1 LGEIPPARLFV
12 DALIGPFR
20 GPDVITKGPSIIV
33 DRAIQVDKVNPSS
46 GKHEFTSRQFLIPVA
61 AMALVVVLSNFAVQF
76 PINDWLT
83 WGAFTY
89 PVVFLVTDLTNRAL
103 GPAAARRVAWVGFAV
118 AVVASLAVA
127 PWRIAV
133 ASGCAFI
140 LAQWLDISAFN
151 RLRQAS
157 WWQAPLIGSLLASV
171 IDTAVFF
178 FLAFYG
184 SEMNWL
190 TLAAGDIAV
199 KWAMALLL
207 LAPYRALMP
216 HVAVWRPTVS

>member
-1 LGEIPPARLFV
+1 MWKESPPRGSFECPADSRAQRYHETKLIIRSLVNRVAR
-12 DALIGPFR
+12 
-20 GPDVITKGPSIIV
+20 
-33 DRAIQVDKVNPSS
+33 VNPITSS
-46 GKHEFTSRQFLIPVA
+46 PRNDWSQFILPVV
-61 AMALVVVLSNFAVQF
+61 AMAVVVVLSNFAVQY

-103 GPAAARRVAWVGFAV
+103 GPMAARRIAWIGFAI
-118 AVVASLAVA
+118 AVLMSLAVA

-133 ASGCAFI
+133 ASGSAFI
-140 LAQWLDISAFN
+140 AAQLLDISAFN

-157 WWQAPLIGSLLASV
+157 WWQAPLIGSIIASV
-171 IDTAVFF
+171 LDTAIFF

-184 SEMNWL
+184 TDMDWL
-190 TLAAGDIAV
+190 MLAAGDIGV
-199 KWAMALLL
+199 KWAMALVL

-216 HVAVWRPTVS
+216 RLGVWRAAAT

>member
-1 LGEIPPARLFV
+1 MNHPENSP
-12 DALIGPFR
+12 
-20 GPDVITKGPSIIV
+20 TIV
-33 DRAIQVDKVNPSS
+33 
-46 GKHEFTSRQFLIPVA
+46 SRQFIVPAL

-103 GPAAARRVAWVGFAV
+103 GPSAARKVAWAGFAV
-118 AVVASLAVA
+118 AVVVSLAVA

-140 LAQWLDISAFN
+140 VAQWLDISAFN
-151 RLRQAS
+151 RLRQAT
-157 WWQAPLIGSLLASV
+157 WWQAPLIGSVLASV
-171 IDTAVFF
+171 IDTAIFF

-184 SEMNWL
+184 SDMDWL
-190 TLAAGDIAV
+190 MLATGDIAV
-199 KWAMALLL
+199 KWAMAVVLLL
-207 LAPYRALMP
+207 PYRALLP
-216 HVAVWRPTVS
+216 HLSVWRASAV

>member
-1 LGEIPPARLFV
+1 MNHAE
-12 DALIGPFR
+12 
-20 GPDVITKGPSIIV
+20 
-33 DRAIQVDKVNPSS
+33 NP
-46 GKHEFTSRQFLIPVA
+46 TTLVSRQFMLPML
-61 AMALVVVLSNFAVQF
+61 AMAFVVVLSNFAVQY

-103 GPAAARRVAWVGFAV
+103 GPSAARKVAWAGFAV

-127 PWRIAV
+127 PWRIAL

-140 LAQWLDISAFN
+140 VAQWLDISAFN

-157 WWQAPLIGSLLASV
+157 WWQAPLIGSVLASI
-171 IDTAVFF
+171 IDTAIFF

-184 SEMNWL
+184 SDMDWL
-190 TLAAGDIAV
+190 MLATGDIAV
-199 KWAMALLL
+199 KWAMAAVLLL
-207 LAPYRALMP
+207 PYRAVLP
-216 HVAVWRPTVS
+216 HLTVWRAPAV

>member
-1 LGEIPPARLFV
+1 MNHSENPT
-12 DALIGPFR
+12 AL
-20 GPDVITKGPSIIV
+20 V
-33 DRAIQVDKVNPSS
+33 
-46 GKHEFTSRQFLIPVA
+46 SRQFMLPML
-61 AMALVVVLSNFAVQF
+61 AMAFVVVLSNFAVQY

-103 GPAAARRVAWVGFAV
+103 GPSAARKVAWAGFAV

-127 PWRIAV
+127 PWRIAL

-140 LAQWLDISAFN
+140 VAQWLDISAFN

-157 WWQAPLIGSLLASV
+157 WWQAPLIGSVLASV
-171 IDTAVFF
+171 IDTAIFF

-184 SEMNWL
+184 SDMDWL
-190 TLAAGDIAV
+190 MLATGDIAV
-199 KWAMALLL
+199 KWAMAAVLLL
-207 LAPYRALMP
+207 PYRALLP
-216 HVAVWRPTVS
+216 HLTVWRASTV

>member
-1 LGEIPPARLFV
+1 MNPI
-12 DALIGPFR
+12 
-20 GPDVITKGPSIIV
+20 
-33 DRAIQVDKVNPSS
+33 PSS
-46 GKHEFTSRQFLIPVA
+46 QKNNWSQFTLPVI
-61 AMALVVVLSNFAVQF
+61 AMAVVVVLSNFAVQY

-103 GPAAARRVAWVGFAV
+103 GPVAARRIAWIGFAI
-118 AVVASLAVA
+118 AVLMSLAVA

-133 ASGCAFI
+133 ASGTAFI
-140 LAQWLDISAFN
+140 AAQLLDISAFN

-157 WWQAPLIGSLLASV
+157 WWQAPLIGSIIASV
-171 IDTAVFF
+171 LDTAIFF

-184 SEMNWL
+184 TDMDWL
-190 TLAAGDIAV
+190 MLAAGDIGV

-216 HVAVWRPTVS
+216 RLGVWRAATA

>member
-1 LGEIPPARLFV
+1 MNHAE
-12 DALIGPFR
+12 
-20 GPDVITKGPSIIV
+20 
-33 DRAIQVDKVNPSS
+33 NP
-46 GKHEFTSRQFLIPVA
+46 TTLVSRQFMLPML
-61 AMALVVVLSNFAVQF
+61 AMAFVVVLSNFAVQY

-103 GPAAARRVAWVGFAV
+103 GPSAARKVAWAGFAV

-127 PWRIAV
+127 PWRIAM

-140 LAQWLDISAFN
+140 VAQWLDISAFN

-157 WWQAPLIGSLLASV
+157 WWQAPLIGSVLASV
-171 IDTAVFF
+171 IDTAIFF

-184 SEMNWL
+184 SDMDWL
-190 TLAAGDIAV
+190 MLATGDIAV
-199 KWAMALLL
+199 KWAMAAVLLL
-207 LAPYRALMP
+207 PYRAVLP
-216 HVAVWRPTVS
+216 HLTVWRAPAV

>member
-1 LGEIPPARLFV
+1 MNPYSN
-12 DALIGPFR
+12 
-20 GPDVITKGPSIIV
+20 KG
-33 DRAIQVDKVNPSS
+33 DFA
-46 GKHEFTSRQFLIPVA
+46 SRQFLLPVL
-61 AMALVVVLSNFAVQF
+61 AMAMVVVLSNFAVQF

-103 GPAAARRVAWVGFAV
+103 GPAAARRVAWFGFAV
-118 AVVASLAVA
+118 AVLASLAVA

-140 LAQWLDISAFN
+140 LAQWLDIAAFN

-157 WWQAPLIGSLLASV
+157 WWQAPLIGSVLASV

-184 SEMNWL
+184 SDMNWL
-190 TLAAGDIAV
+190 MLAAGDIGV

-207 LAPYRALMP
+207 LAPYRALLP
-216 HVAVWRPTVS
+216 HVAVWRPSTP